1 MTNYYCYNLSSLQI
15 IFLPQFDEFSW
26 FEYKCFPH
34 TYIQTIALFAS
45 WGKLFSLSFLYFSL
59 KLTERFFF
67 FLLINWLK
75 DWGLQK
81 GMCWLLYLY
90 KRKRKVSEFAKP
102 FLYIEEKE
110 EQRDLFTNLQSVLF
124 LVLNLW
130 LTMNRG
136 SPIVR
141 FFHYSFYLFI
151 YSRISARTI
160 GETTPYFGCMCLPSH
175 SWWDHQLIITRDF
188 LSSKYG
194 PPSNMN
200 INCLVSVF
208 EKKQG

>member
-67 FLLINWLK
+67 FFAYKLTERLRLTKGYVLITLS
-75 DWGLQK
+75 LQK
-81 GMCWLLYLY
+81 KKKGFGICETLLVHG
-90 KRKRKVSEFAKP
+90 RKRRAKRFIHKFTISTFP
-102 FLYIEEKE
+102 SPQPVTDNEPW
-110 EQRDLFTNLQSVLF
+110 FTNSQIFSVFLF
-124 LVLNLW
+124 
-130 LTMNRG
+130 
-136 SPIVR
+136 
-141 FFHYSFYLFI
+141 SFLF

-160 GETTPYFGCMCLPSH
+160 A
-175 SWWDHQLIITRDF
+175 DHNPGFLIWSAKQHEHK
-188 LSSKYG
+188 LSSQC
-194 PPSNMN
+194 
-200 INCLVSVF
+200 IR
-208 EKKQG
+208 KKPRLIRQSPWKKPKWVWNF